1 MSRFIFWALVA
12 LVVVA
17 PLPLAGNRPA
27 PWSAMAIWVG
37 MLLVL
42 WALVAVRRR
51 PQGARV
57 ADRFLLPVLV
67 AFAGAIGWMLL
78 QIAGPLP
85 ADWQPPAMA
94 RASALLQAEPAA
106 GIRLDGGAGWHVV
119 MRLLAYGGGF
129 VLAWGFGRSRAR
141 AQAML
146 YAAVLAG
153 IAYAAYGLTVHF
165 GGYDTVLWFPKTAY
179 RDSVTSTF
187 INRNSYATYAALGLL
202 CALAL
207 MFSEWRRLRAA
218 ARHPMA
224 LAGARPLAGAPR
236 NGGAPGS
243 ELRLGLLSIGAAVLA
258 AALLLTGSRGGFYG
272 LAATLAIVVA
282 LLALAGLLRGW
293 RLFGVIGLGALAGA
307 ALLLATGGGL
317 SGRLD
322 RGAAN
327 IESSRGALFAPTV
340 EAIRQRPMTG
350 YGPGSFQGVF
360 EAVNDG
366 TLYRQGYYIDKAHNT
381 YLELALEA
389 GIPAALAMVA
399 AIFAIA
405 ALCLVALLR
414 RRAVRFALAGLGA
427 SIMVAIH
434 ALVDFSLQMPAVA
447 VTYAAVLGV
456 CAAQSLRRLT
466 ER

>member
-94 RASALLQAEPAA
+94 RAS
-106 GIRLDGGAGWHVV
+106 
-119 MRLLAYGGGF
+119 
-129 VLAWGFGRSRAR
+129 
-141 AQAML
+141 
-146 YAAVLAG
+146 
-153 IAYAAYGLTVHF
+153 
-165 GGYDTVLWFPKTAY
+165 TAY